1 MSQRLKYL
9 LVLAAVLA
17 VLGVGMALATALF
30 WADLEAHEQ
39 ALLSGI
45 MSEHGALLVVVV
57 LLALVALG
65 FALRSLFQAYV
76 TAPLRMAEATRTMLE
91 ANPDYRLPET
101 GSAELRLLARTINQL
116 ADERNSLHH
125 DVEERI
131 AEGRLSMEEE
141 RNRLAALMSELTQSV
156 VVCNLDGRILLYNNR
171 ARLQFKALADAAP
184 GSGSLIG
191 LGRSI
196 FAVIEPNLI
205 SHALEQLQHRLNRA
219 GAAPVAHFVTV
230 TAAGQLLRM
239 QMAPVLA
246 GAAPGDADAAPGD
259 SGSAPG
265 HADAAHPE
273 VSGYVLTIDD
283 ITRGYEADTARDQLL
298 QSLTEGSRAPL
309 ANIRAAVEN
318 LVAYP
323 DMASEERER
332 FMTIMVEEVGA
343 LSQKIDRAASDHAGS
358 LKARW
363 PLEEMLG
370 TDLVTALQRRIEKR
384 LELPC
389 KIEEVDDEAWV
400 NVDSFSLLQGL
411 TYLAAR
417 LQEGYGVR
425 EVRVRLIPAGRMV
438 YLDLIWSGAIVAT
451 ETQINWELE
460 PMTSGG
466 EATPLTL
473 REVVERHGGE
483 IWLQRDRTSHRAFF
497 RFLIP
502 AAAPQETIEAGWPAH
517 GESRP
522 EYYDF
527 DLFGQSDERRD
538 LDDRLLSEL
547 TYTVFDT
554 ETTGLEPS
562 KGDEIIQIGAVRIVN
577 GRRLRH
583 ENFDQLVDPL
593 RRLTKESVEIHGIT
607 REMLEGQPT
616 IDRVLPGFHAF
627 CADTVLVAHNAAFDM
642 RFLQLK
648 EEATGV
654 HFTNPVLDTMLLS
667 LVVQPNQE
675 SHRLEAIAERL
686 GVSVIGR
693 HTALGDAIV
702 TGEVLLNLIPLLN
715 ERGIKTLRQA
725 RDAAQKSYLA
735 RVRY

>member
-1 MSQRLKYL
+1 VSQRVKYL
-9 LVLAAVLA
+9 LALAAFLVVVGIGLA
-17 VLGVGMALATALF
+17 LPGVLF
-30 WADLEAHEQ
+30 WADLNAHEQ
-39 ALLSGI
+39 ALISAI
-45 MSEHGALLVVVV
+45 MSDHGGLLVVTA
-57 LLALVALG
+57 LLAVVALG
-65 FALRSLFQAYV
+65 AALQSVFKAYV
-76 TAPLRMAEATRTMLE
+76 TAPLRMAEATRTMHE
-91 ANPDYRLPET
+91 ANPDHRLPESGT
-101 GSAELRLLARTINQL
+101 GELRLLARTINQL
-116 ADERNSLHH
+116 ADDRNALRQ
-125 DVEERI
+125 DVEERVR
-131 AEGRLSMEEE
+131 EGRRSVEAE

-171 ARLQFKALADAAP
+171 ARLQFQAMAEATP
-184 GSGSLIG
+184 ESGSYIG

-196 FAVIEPNLI
+196 FAVFEHNLI
-205 SHALEQLQHRLNRA
+205 AHALEQLQHRLSRA
-219 GAAPVAHFVTV
+219 GSAPVAHFVTV
-230 TAAGQLLRM
+230 TGAGQLLRV
-239 QMAPVLA
+239 QMAPVLT
-246 GAAPGDADAAPGD
+246 GAAEGDAAA
-259 SGSAPG
+259 
-265 HADAAHPE
+265 E
-273 VSGYVLTIDD
+273 KTTVSGYVLTIDN
-283 ITRGYEADTARDQLL
+283 ITRGFEADSARDQLL

-323 DMASEERER
+323 DMDSEERER
-332 FMTIMVEEVGA
+332 FMSIVVEEVGT
-343 LSQKIDRAASDHAGS
+343 LSQRIDRAASDHAGS

-370 TDLVTALQRRIEKR
+370 TDLVAALQRRIEKR

-389 KIEEVDDEAWV
+389 KIEEVDAEAWV

-411 TYLAAR
+411 TYLASR
-417 LQEGYGVR
+417 LQEGYEVR
-425 EVRVRLIPAGRMV
+425 EVRLRLIPAGRMV

-451 ETQINWELE
+451 ETQMNWELE

-483 IWLQRDRTSHRAFF
+483 IWLQRDRTAHRAFF
-497 RFLIP
+497 LFLIP
-502 AAAPQETIEAGWPAH
+502 AAAPQDTIDAGWPVH

-562 KGDEIIQIGAVRIVN
+562 AGDEIIQIGAVRIVN

-583 ENFDQLVDPL
+583 ENFDQLIDP
-593 RRLTKESVEIHGIT
+593 RRRMAKESTEIHGIT
-607 REMLEGQPT
+607 LEMLAGQPT
-616 IDRVLPGFHAF
+616 IDRVLPTFHAF

-667 LVVQPNQE
+667 LVVQPNQD
-675 SHRLEAIAERL
+675 SHRLEAIAERF
-686 GVSVIGR
+686 GVPLIGR

-702 TGEVLLNLIPLLN
+702 TGEVLLKMIPLLN
-715 ERGIKTLRQA
+715 ERGIRTLRQA

>member
-9 LVLAAVLA
+9 LVLIAVLA
-17 VLGVGMALATALF
+17 VIGVGTGLAWALF

-39 ALLSGI
+39 ALLTTI
-45 MSEHGALLVVVV
+45 MSEHGALLVVVA

-65 FALRSLFQAYV
+65 VALRALFQAYV

-125 DVEERI
+125 DVEERV

-171 ARLQFKALADAAP
+171 ARLQFKAMADAAP
-184 GSGSLIG
+184 GSGSFIG

-246 GAAPGDADAAPGD
+246 AAAPVAPDAAP
-259 SGSAPG
+259 
-265 HADAAHPE
+265 PE

-283 ITRGYEADTARDQLL
+283 VTRGYEADSARDQLL

-332 FMTIMVEEVGA
+332 FMTIVVEEVGA

-370 TDLVTALQRRIEKR
+370 TDLVAALQRRIEKR

-502 AAAPQETIEAGWPAH
+502 AASPQESVEAGWPVH

-593 RRLTKESVEIHGIT
+593 RRLTKESIEIHGIT

-667 LVVQPNQE
+667 LVVQPSQE

-702 TGEVLLNLIPLLN
+702 TGEVLLKLIPLLN
-715 ERGIKTLRQA
+715 ERGIRTLREA
-725 RDAAQKSYLA
+725 RDAAQESYLA

>member
-9 LVLAAVLA
+9 IALGAALT
-17 VLGVGMALATALF
+17 VLGIGLGLATALF
-30 WADLEAHEQ
+30 WADLDGEERARLI
-39 ALLSGI
+39 AI
-45 MSEHGALLVVVV
+45 ISEHGGPLVLAALL
-57 LLALVALG
+57 AAAALG
-65 FALRSLFQAYV
+65 IVMQPIFRTYA
-76 TAPLRMAEATRTMLE
+76 TGPLRMAEAARALLE
-91 ANPDYRLPET
+91 ANPDYRLAET
-101 GSAELRLLARTINQL
+101 GTAEQRLLARTINQL
-116 ADERNSLHH
+116 ADERNALRH

-131 AEGRLSMEEE
+131 REARRSIEEE

-156 VVCNLDGRILLYNNR
+156 VVCNLDGRILLYNNS
-171 ARLQFKALADAAP
+171 ARLQFQAKADVAP
-184 GSGSLIG
+184 GSSSLIG

-205 SHALEQLQHRLNRA
+205 FHALEQLQHRLSRL
-219 GAAPVAHFVTV
+219 GASPVSHLVTV
-230 TAAGQLLRM
+230 TGAGQLLRV
-239 QMAPVLA
+239 QLAPVLA
-246 GAAPGDADAAPGD
+246 AAAAEEKV
-259 SGSAPG
+259 AQQ
-265 HADAAHPE
+265 PE
-273 VSGYVLTIDD
+273 LNGYVLTFDD
-283 ITRGYEADTARDQLL
+283 ITRSFEADSARDQLL

-318 LVAYP
+318 LISYP

-332 FMTIMVEEVGA
+332 FMTIVVEEVGA
-343 LSQKIDRAASDHAGS
+343 LSQRIDHAAKDHAGS

-370 TDLVTALQRRIEKR
+370 TDLVAALRRRIEER

-389 KIEEVDDEAWV
+389 KIEEVDQKVWV

-451 ETQINWELE
+451 ETQMNWELE
-460 PMTSGG
+460 PMSSGG
-466 EATPLTL
+466 ETTPLTL

-502 AAAPQETIEAGWPAH
+502 AALPQEVIEAEWRAH

-527 DLFGQSDERRD
+527 DLFGQTAERRD
-538 LDDRLLSEL
+538 LDDRMLTEL

-562 KGDEIIQIGAVRIVN
+562 MGDEIIQIGAVRIVN

-583 ENFDQLVDPL
+583 ENFDQLVDPR
-593 RRLTKESVEIHGIT
+593 RRLAKESAEIHGISK
-607 REMLEGQPT
+607 EMLVGQPT
-616 IDRVLPGFHAF
+616 IDRVLPSFHAF

-654 HFTNPVLDTMLLS
+654 RFTNPVLDTMLLS

-686 GVSVIGR
+686 GVPVIGR

-702 TGEVLLNLIPLLN
+702 TGEVLLKMIPLLS
-715 ERGIKTLRQA
+715 ERGIRTLRQA